1 MIPRRNR
8 DEIPARK
15 GTLRSGSDTYQ
26 HTRDKTKSEKR
37 KGEKRGVQGEE
48 EEEKEEEEGRDRMIN
63 RFSQYLSRDHG
74 NFSNIVPSIPSD
86 NGISI
91 LPADKRS
98 ISPFGPHR
106 SRQFQPAASTILF
119 PKKDLLLWEDGTTS
133 TSREVKFLFSCVFD
147 FGN

>member
-1 MIPRRNR
+1 MIVLAISKRPF
-8 DEIPARK
+8 
-15 GTLRSGSDTYQ
+15 Y
-26 HTRDKTKSEKR
+26 KSSSPSNYLFHSQPPIRAE
-37 KGEKRGVQGEE
+37 QGEE
-48 EEEKEEEEGRDRMIN
+48 EEEEEGRDRMIN